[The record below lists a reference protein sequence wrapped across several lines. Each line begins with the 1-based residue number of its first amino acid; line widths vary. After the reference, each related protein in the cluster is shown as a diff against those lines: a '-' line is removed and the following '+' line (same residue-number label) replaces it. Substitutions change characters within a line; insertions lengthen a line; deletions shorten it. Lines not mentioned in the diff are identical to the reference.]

1 MHRRSIRFR
10 LTVWYATVLT
20 AGLCLFS
27 GLIWL
32 SLRHRLIGEIDRDL
46 EGRASRFEQYFRTES
61 AEGAGVQLRDELNEF
76 CQALPPSSYVY
87 LSGANGFVF
96 RCPTTPPAV
105 ANFRMLR
112 RQFTSGGEIFDLEV
126 GSPIAEVLHTLEL
139 LRLLMLSLIPV
150 VIAIA
155 CVGGAWLSGRALKPV
170 HDLTAAAL
178 TISIENLSER
188 LPVPS
193 TGDELARLT
202 EVWNGMLQ
210 RLESAVKTLSQFV
223 ADASHELRTPLAVI
237 RTTAELALRR
247 ARSPEAYR
255 DSFQEIVAE
264 SERMTQLVEDL
275 LLLARSDTGSVEM
288 PLAPVDAQE
297 VVREVCAEMRGL
309 AALRNIRIKEPAG
322 GGAATISGNRPA
334 LHRLFLVLLDN
345 ALKYSPAGGD
355 VNITVERTDS
365 LVSVAIEDFGPGI
378 SAADFPHIFK
388 RFYRADPARSD
399 TGHGL
404 GLSLAESI
412 ARTHGASI
420 EVRRTER
427 ASTVFRVVF
436 ARRDARPALASIS
449 QSSGSPAVVDG
460 AEWQPTLK
468 NTTD

>member
-10 LTVWYATVLT
+10 MTVWYATVLT
-20 AGLCLFS
+20 AGLGLFG

-32 SLRHRLIGEIDRDL
+32 SLRHRLIGEVDRDL

-61 AEGAGVQLRDELNEF
+61 AEGAGVQLRDELDEF
-76 CQALPPSSYVY
+76 CQALPPSSSVY
-87 LSGANGFVF
+87 LAGANGFVF
-96 RCPTTPPAV
+96 RYPTAPPAV
-105 ANFRMLR
+105 QNFRMLR
-112 RQFTSGGEIFDLEV
+112 RQFTSGGEVFDLEV
-126 GSPIAEVLHTLEL
+126 GSPIGEVLHTLDL
-139 LRLLMLSLIPV
+139 LRLLLLSLIPV
-150 VIAIA
+150 VVAIA

-202 EVWNGMLQ
+202 EVWNSMLQ

-223 ADASHELRTPLAVI
+223 ADASHELRTPLTVI

-255 DSFQEIVAE
+255 DSLQEIVAE

-288 PLAPVDAQE
+288 PLAPVDARE
-297 VVREVCAEMRGL
+297 VVREVCTEMREL
-309 AALRNIRIKEPAG
+309 AALRRIRIAG
-322 GGAATISGNRPA
+322 PPDEGAAMISGNRPA

-345 ALKYSPAGGD
+345 ALKYSPAGAD
-355 VNITVERTDS
+355 VNITVEKRDS
-365 LVSVAIEDFGPGI
+365 LVSVAMEDLGPGI
-378 SAADFPHIFK
+378 SEADFPHIFK
-388 RFYRADPARSD
+388 RFYRADRARSD

-420 EVRRTER
+420 EVRRTES

-436 ARRDARPALASIS
+436 SSRDARP
-449 QSSGSPAVVDG
+449 SSPTTIDA
-460 AEWQPTLK
+460 AQWQPAEAAEK
-468 NTTD
+468 HD

>member
-1 MHRRSIRFR
+1 MRTRSIRFR
-10 LTVWYATVLT
+10 LTVWYALVLT
-20 AGLCLFS
+20 AGLSLFG

-46 EGRASRFEQYFRTES
+46 EGRAGRFEQYFRTES
-61 AEGAGVQLRDELNEF
+61 AEGPAVQLRDELDEF

-87 LSGANGFVF
+87 LDGANGFVF
-96 RCPTTPPAV
+96 RYPAAAPPV
-105 ANFRMLR
+105 PNLRMLQ
-112 RQFTSGGEIFDLEV
+112 RQFTSGGVVFVLEV
-126 GSPIAEVLHTLEL
+126 GSPIGEVLHTLEL
-139 LRLLMLSLIPV
+139 LRLLLLGLIPV

-170 HDLTAAAL
+170 HDLTAAAV

-188 LPVPS
+188 LPVPP

-237 RTTAELALRR
+237 RTTAELSLRR

-255 DSFQEIVAE
+255 ESLQEVASE
-264 SERMTQLVEDL
+264 AERMTHLVEDL
-275 LLLARSDTGSVEM
+275 LLLARNDTRTVEM
-288 PLAPVDAQE
+288 PLEPVDARE
-297 VVREVCAEMRGL
+297 VVREVCAKMRGL
-309 AALRNIRIKEPAG
+309 AELRQIRIGEPG
-322 GGAATISGNRPA
+322 GEGAAMISGNRPA

-345 ALKYSPAGGD
+345 ALKYSPSGGD
-355 VNITVERTDS
+355 VNITVERADS
-365 LVSVAIEDFGPGI
+365 RVAVAIEDFGTGI
-378 SAADFPHIFK
+378 SEADLPHIFK
-388 RFYRADPARSD
+388 RFYRADRARSGG
-399 TGHGL
+399 GHGL

-412 ARTHGASI
+412 ARTHGATI

-436 ARRDARPALASIS
+436 ASRDTRPAPPTFS
-449 QSSGSPAVVDG
+449 QSSASPATID
-460 AEWQPTLK
+460 AAHAPTK
-468 NTTD
+468 GIQHT